1 MTKKLMMLLGVVTIC
16 GALTTGTATAH
27 ADWGGGDESGHDG
40 GAASNMGEMMGA
52 LGLDDA
58 QWKKFNELRR
68 EYRKKSITLQAKID
82 IAEVELEELAD
93 NTDINMKKISA
104 KIKEIASL
112 NAALRIHRY
121 QALADMRGFID
132 AEQFDTFRWMA
143 MKMGFN
149 FSGDDKKG
157 GHGH

>member
-1 MTKKLMMLLGVVTIC
+1 MTKKLMMLLGVFAIC
-16 GALTTGTATAH
+16 GALTTGTAQAG
-27 ADWGGGDESGHDG
+27 WGGDDADQGGG
-40 GAASNMGEMMGA
+40 GANMGEMMGA

-58 QWKKFNELRR
+58 QWEKFNELRR

-93 NTDINMKKISA
+93 NTDINMKKISS

-121 QALADMRGFID
+121 QALADMRGFINS
-132 AEQFDTFRWMA
+132 EQFDTFRWMA

-149 FSGDDKKG
+149 FSDDKKG